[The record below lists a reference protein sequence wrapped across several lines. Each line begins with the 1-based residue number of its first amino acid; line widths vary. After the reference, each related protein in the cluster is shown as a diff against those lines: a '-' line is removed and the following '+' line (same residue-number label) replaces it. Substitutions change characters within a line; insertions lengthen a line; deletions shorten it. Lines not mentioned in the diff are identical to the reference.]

1 MKKLIYALLF
11 LFVLSYTGV
20 SFAETPYRLLVYGDS
35 LSAGY
40 RVGKK
45 NSFASILQKELRAKG
60 YKNVI
65 VINKSKSGETTTGG
79 LIRLKAVL
87 EMEKPNGVLLEL
99 GINDAL
105 RGNSVASIEKNLERM
120 ILLCQERGIYVLLA
134 GMKAPPYT
142 GILYQKEFNQMY
154 EKLASKYRLI
164 FYPFFMKGLIELENQ
179 IPDLKYVLSD
189 NVHPNNQGISL
200 MVQNI
205 MPYVEKFIKE
215 SK

>member
-1 MKKLIYALLF
+1 MKKLIYAILF

-65 VINKSKSGETTTGG
+65 VINKSKSGETATGG

-87 EMEKPNGVLLEL
+87 ETEKPNGVLLEL

-142 GILYQKEFNQMY
+142 GILYQKEFKQMY
-154 EKLASKYRLI
+154 EKLAS
-164 FYPFFMKGLIELENQ
+164 
-179 IPDLKYVLSD
+179 
-189 NVHPNNQGISL
+189 
-200 MVQNI
+200 
-205 MPYVEKFIKE
+205 
-215 SK
+215 